1 MSGIVSTLT
10 LALTVSA
17 VAQPVDG
24 QGRPTLDQQRPAFD
38 VVSIKPDTSDSP
50 ASSIGFERG
59 GGFRAINEP
68 VVRIIQEA
76 FGTPSTPRPEVL
88 GAPGWIESDRFDVE
102 TVAARTASPD
112 QQQAMLRAMLAD
124 RFHLV
129 GHTETRERAVYNLVR
144 PARDAK
150 GDKLH
155 VSDGACAALEKPGA
169 TTPTPE
175 QIRPCMLAFFPGS
188 LHVNGISASE
198 FATRG
203 LSRVVDRPV
212 IDRTGLG
219 DTNYDWAIEWA
230 PEPGAANDRPSSV
243 FSAVQEQLGLR
254 LEPSSASVHVIV
266 IEHIDRPSPNQR
278 RSRFREGIGETNCHP
293 GGW

>member
-1 MSGIVSTLT
+1 MCRILSALT
-10 LALTVSA
+10 FALTVSA

-38 VVSIKPDTSDSP
+38 VVSIKPNTSDSP
-50 ASSIGFERG
+50 ASSIAFEPG
-59 GGFRAINEP
+59 GRFHAINEP
-68 VVRIIQEA
+68 VVRMIQEA
-76 FGTPSTPRPEVL
+76 FGTPRTPRPEVL
-88 GAPGWIESDRFDVE
+88 GAPSWIESDRFDVE
-102 TVAARTASPD
+102 TVVAPNASRE
-112 QQQAMLRAMLAD
+112 QQQSMLRAMLAD
-124 RFHLV
+124 RFHLM

-155 VSDGACAALEKPGA
+155 ASDGACAALGKPGA
-169 TTPTPE
+169 GTPTPE

-188 LHVNGISASE
+188 LSVNGMTASE

-219 DTNYDWAIEWA
+219 DTEYDWAVEWA
-230 PEPGAANDRPSSV
+230 PQPASPGDRPSSV

-254 LEPSSASVHVIV
+254 LEPSSAAVDVVV
-266 IEHIDRPSPNQR
+266 IERIDRPSPN
-278 RSRFREGIGETNCHP
+278 
-293 GGW
+293 